1 MNVYLGL
8 RFDEPVPLH
17 YWRVVFCERFGWT
30 FKQFD
35 ELSVAEFQATLGV
48 WDGIEKARPR
58 QQ

>member
-58 QQ
+58 